1 MNKPCKKSAKCGWL
15 ACWSLRRR
23 GSGQGWDEGTTGD
36 VLREILYD
44 YPEHVKKAL
53 GMALLPGKF

>member
-1 MNKPCKKSAKCGWL
+1 MRL
-15 ACWSLRRR
+15 AGALELAAARFR
-23 GSGQGWDEGTTGD
+23 SGQGWDEGTTGD